1 MKTIQQ
7 SKKHIF
13 PLIIA
18 LIFYIVTFGG
28 GALTAYAEDAADPMG
43 GFNYKVIKPENQR
56 SEAGYFDLRMNPGQ
70 KQTVQVEL
78 TNGSSNEITVAVSLN
93 GAKTNGN
100 GVVEYGP
107 TAIKNDASLKYD
119 FTKIVTGPDKVV
131 IPAGKTVPLE
141 LNIAMPEVGYDGVV
155 AGGVQLKKVV
165 KEDKNKTGV
174 INEYAYLIGMI
185 LNETDTAVEPD
196 LKMNK
201 VSAGLAN
208 YRNSIFVNFSNV
220 TATYVEGMTV
230 DTQIMPEKSDEVLYD
245 SKKAGMRM
253 APNSMIDFPIEMN
266 GEKMVPGNY
275 RAHVLVTAGD
285 KRWEWDEKFTITD
298 EEADKFN
305 GQDVGLVQER
315 GIDWRLII
323 GIAAALLVVVVVIFV
338 IVRQVQ
344 KKNLKKKR
352 KQKKRPATKPKK

>member
-1 MKTIQQ
+1 MYNKIFKKGMINMFNTKISLFASSKSLEKKIDLFHDNIIDVTMIFKKAIKT
-7 SKKHIF
+7 F
-13 PLIIA
+13 LN
-18 LIFYIVTFGG
+18 
-28 GALTAYAEDAADPMG
+28 E
-43 GFNYKVIKPENQR
+43 QR
-56 SEAGYFDLRMNPGQ
+56 SDEYKKLSGQIKQVEHDADTLRRDIENNLYTRNLIPDLRGDVLQ
-70 KQTVQVEL
+70 LVENL
-78 TNGSSNEITVAVSLN
+78 
-93 GAKTNGN
+93 
-100 GVVEYGP
+100 
-107 TAIKNDASLKYD
+107 
-119 FTKIVTGPDKVV
+119 DKVV
-131 IPAGKTVPLE
+131 NKFDEVTYKFYVERPEIPSEYHIRLTE
-141 LNIAMPEVGYDGVV
+141 LCSQVTECVENMVIASRSFFRNFNVV
-155 AGGVQLKKVV
+155 RDYAQKVYFI
-165 KEDKNKTGV
+165 E
-174 INEYAYLIGMI
+174 
-185 LNETDTAVEPD
+185 NETDITVEPD

-208 YRNSIFVNFSNV
+208 YRNSIFVNFSNIK
-220 TATYVEGMTV
+220 AAYLEDMTV
-230 DTQIMPEKSDEVLYD
+230 DVQIMPEKKDEVLYD

-323 GIAAALLVVVVVIFV
+323 GIAVGLLVVVVVIFV
-338 IVRQVQ
+338 IVHQVQ
-344 KKNLKKKR
+344 KNNLKKKR